1 MEKLKIIYSAVREI
15 LPDGEL
21 FLVGGAVRDAHMK
34 LAPKD
39 FDFTGNLDPDTVEK
53 LVKSAGRRA
62 YTTGKR
68 FGTIGF
74 KVPYQEVVQEVN
86 PDGSWG
92 EPYEVT
98 KYEYIEYTTYRTEY
112 YNGKSRK
119 PEVVFAK
126 TLKEDLSRR
135 DFTFNAMAFD
145 GNKIL
150 DFYGGKLDIYAK
162 QIKTVG
168 MPKDRIME
176 DPLRIFR
183 AARFAARYGF
193 KIDPNF
199 IGKARQLADRI
210 YDVSVERWVQ
220 ELDKLLTADH
230 AYQGMTELDRMGVLI
245 RVLPEIYNGDG
256 EPLIRDPQYSRIKDT
271 DEAWAYLLGLSQEH
285 VMGVGKGARLTKYVN
300 SGIASRLK
308 FSNSRRGLIL
318 DNRKIKE

>member
-210 YDVSVERWVQ
+210 FDVSVERWVMEIDKTLISDKP
-220 ELDKLLTADH
+220 ELGL
-230 AYQGMTELDRMGVLI
+230 GELNKMGVLQ
-245 RVLPEIYNGDG
+245 RMLPELSDMYTVVNTDDPDKAWRWLLSYTV
-256 EPLIRDPQYSRIKDT
+256 EPSDTIKD
-271 DEAWAYLLGLSQEH
+271 
-285 VMGVGKGARLTKYVN
+285 
-300 SGIASRLK
+300 ASRTRRFINTGICHRFK
-308 FSNSRRGLIL
+308 FSNARASFIL
-318 DNRKIKE
+318 DKHKEKE

>member
-1 MEKLKIIYSAVREI
+1 MEKLKIIYDAVREI

-34 LAPKD
+34 LTPKD
-39 FDFTGNLDPDTVEK
+39 FDFTGNLDPDTVEA
-53 LVKSAGRRA
+53 LVESAGRRA

-74 KVPYQEVVQEVN
+74 KAPYQ
-86 PDGSWG
+86 DG
-92 EPYEVT
+92 ETT

-112 YNGKSRK
+112 YDGKSRK

-126 TLKEDLSRR
+126 TLEEDLSRR

-145 GNKIL
+145 GEKIL

-168 MPKDRIME
+168 LPKDRIIE
-176 DPLRIFR
+176 DPLRILR

-193 KIDPNF
+193 AIDPNF

-210 YDVSVERWVQ
+210 FDVSVERWVQ
-220 ELDKLLTADH
+220 EMDKLLTSDSPDAGIYALKDM
-230 AYQGMTELDRMGVLI
+230 GILMRIMPELYNDNNEVFIGDESVTSKDPDGAWKQFI
-245 RVLPEIYNGDG
+245 NCVYLPSEIK
-256 EPLIRDPQYSRIKDT
+256 EQSR
-271 DEAWAYLLGLSQEH
+271 
-285 VMGVGKGARLTKYVN
+285 TKRYVAT
-300 SGIASRLK
+300 GICSRFK
-308 FSNSRRGLIL
+308 FSNDRTDFIL
-318 DNRKIKE
+318 DKYKKKE